1 MIRLNET
8 KIKELTKKKNL
19 IVKIGEVLHKYKE
32 FNMSKYFK
40 TKLQIIP
47 SNFALDSIQSRN
59 F

>member
-1 MIRLNET
+1 MIQLHEI
-8 KIKELTKKKNL
+8 KIKELTKKNL
-19 IVKIGEVLHKYKE
+19 IVKIGEVLRKYKE

-47 SNFALDSIQSRN
+47 SNFALDSIQSRD